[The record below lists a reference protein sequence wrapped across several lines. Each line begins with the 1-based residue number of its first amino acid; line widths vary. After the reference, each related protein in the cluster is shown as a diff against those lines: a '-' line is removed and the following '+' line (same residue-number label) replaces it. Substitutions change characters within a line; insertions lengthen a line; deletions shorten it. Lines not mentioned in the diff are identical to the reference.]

1 MTRRLTL
8 QALRSGKAAVRPS
21 LKGRVAAAFSL
32 PAFRRSEQL
41 AGEVDENPSFRD
53 NGHHVCSSGRAA
65 GLRRAIG
72 PAFGRGDDRGGC
84 GRKARPENRLPQA
97 DRHGAARHRKG
108 TGLFPISEERRLALE
123 MVCRLRSGWSLY
135 NYNKKNKQT

>member
-72 PAFGRGDDRGGC
+72 PAFGRGDDRGG
-84 GRKARPENRLPQA
+84 R
-97 DRHGAARHRKG
+97 
-108 TGLFPISEERRLALE
+108 SEEQTSELQ
-123 MVCRLRSGWSLY
+123 SLMRISY
-135 NYNKKNKQT
+135 AV